1 LPGGGFPAEVQLR
14 TADIYADTAEARE
27 EVARGIRTQ
36 DLVLSARLD
45 KGACVRGCVIV
56 FLRETAWLECAG
68 QKAEG
73 WTITPHPHIICGAFG
88 GLN

>member
-1 LPGGGFPAEVQLR
+1 MQLR

-45 KGACVRGCVIV
+45 KGACVRVCVGVVV

-73 WTITPHPHIICGAFG
+73 WIITPHPHTTRGAFG